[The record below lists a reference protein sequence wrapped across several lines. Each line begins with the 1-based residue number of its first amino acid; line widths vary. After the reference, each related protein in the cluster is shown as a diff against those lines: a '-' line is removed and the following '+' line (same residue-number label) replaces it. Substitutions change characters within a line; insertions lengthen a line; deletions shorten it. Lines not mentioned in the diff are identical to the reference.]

1 MSLLEIPTEARAA
14 GWTLDYPLRPLH
26 AGRELFVGACHCAGH
41 EHGWS
46 SVSAHH
52 YELDV
57 MREGMH
63 LQSSGGVQRVMDPT
77 CASLHAPGDEYLVNS
92 PTRHPQ
98 RSTLLLLR
106 GALAEELLPRMSA
119 RACYVSPAAARIHFE
134 LVHARDAVAIEET
147 ALALAHRI
155 LSDTT
160 PARARRKRAI
170 TPSWRRLT
178 EELHHVMVTRF
189 RERLTVDSMAAAC
202 HASPFHAS
210 RVFRAVTGETLHRH
224 LTRVRLRAAL
234 FMIGDVGPG
243 RLAEIAFATGFSSHS
258 HFTRAFR
265 AEFGCAPSDLAA
277 QRAPRPLRVHADW
290 T

>member
-1 MSLLEIPTEARAA
+1 MSLLEIPAEAASE
-14 GWTLDYPLRPLH
+14 GWRLDYPLQPLH
-26 AGRELFVGACHCAGH
+26 AGRELFVGACHCPGH

-46 SVSAHH
+46 PVSAHH

-57 MREGMH
+57 MLEGMH
-63 LQSSGGVQRVMDPT
+63 LQNSGGVQRVMDPT

-92 PTRHPQ
+92 PTVHPQ

-106 GALAEELLPRMSA
+106 GALAEELVPRMSA
-119 RACYVSPAAARIHFE
+119 RACTVSPAAARLHFE
-134 LVHARDAVAIEET
+134 LLRARDAMAIEET
-147 ALALAHRI
+147 ALALAYRI
-155 LSDTT
+155 LSDTG
-160 PARARRKRAI
+160 PAPKRKRAL

-178 EELHHVMVTRF
+178 EELRHVMVTRF
-189 RERLTVDSMAAAC
+189 RERLTVESMAAAC

-234 FMIGDVGPG
+234 FMLGEVAPG

-265 AEFGCAPSDLAA
+265 AEFGCAPSDLATRRGTMPF
-277 QRAPRPLRVHADW
+277 RAPADW